1 MSVSLLKSPERIKLT
16 RIQKVLKTS
25 LVQVWPQRSIIL
37 ANFVPS
43 FTKKSIAFCTFCLKM
58 IALFDHTF
66 FTQMEFSPSGEYLLT
81 VSRDRNWCLYKEE
94 KEEGGWNLVG
104 RTQKNNSVHQR
115 LLWTCSWSADSKYFA
130 TGSRDKKVA
139 LWSVGTPYQEE
150 VNQTSLG
157 VCQ

>member
-1 MSVSLLKSPERIKLT
+1 MSFGLLKSPKGTKLT
-16 RIQKVLKTS
+16 SMYLESSQNLFG
-25 LVQVWPQRSIIL
+25 P
-37 ANFVPS
+37 
-43 FTKKSIAFCTFCLKM
+43 SIAFCTFCLKM

-94 KEEGGWNLVG
+94 REAEGGWTLVG

-139 LWSVGTPYQEE
+139 LWSVGTPNQEE
-150 VNQTSLG
+150 ANQTSLG